1 MKIRKVLDILIT
13 GKVLFGLFLGL
24 ASGFAV
30 GAGFVAFLT
39 VLGVIPRLTQL
50 TKSMQYIH
58 FYEWAIVIGVVI
70 GAWLGLQEM
79 KLFWTKWVLIPIGFA
94 DGIFNGMLAAA
105 LTEVLN
111 VFPILAKR
119 LGIQEK
125 IIYLM
130 MALVF
135 GKIVGSLYQWIYFVD
150 L

>member
-1 MKIRKVLDILIT
+1 MIT
-13 GKVLFGLFLGL
+13 GKVLLGLFIGL
-24 ASGFAV
+24 SSGFAV

-50 TKSMQYIH
+50 TKTMQFIH
-58 FYEWAIVIGVVI
+58 FYEVAIVAGVMIGT
-70 GAWLGLQEM
+70 WLGLQEVR
-79 KLFWTKWVLIPIGFA
+79 LWWTKWLLIPVGLA
-94 DGIFNGMLAAA
+94 DGVFNGMLAAA

-119 LGIQEK
+119 MGIQEK

-135 GKIVGSLYQWIYFVD
+135 GKVTGSLFQWIYFVD